1 MEILPDIEGGCA
13 MDVLPVPLLIFAV
26 VFLAGVL
33 WFGLATLLQIRAR
46 RERLSEYVTLRSPYV
61 L

>member
-1 MEILPDIEGGCA
+1 

-33 WFGLATLLQIRAR
+33 WFGLATFQQIRAR
-46 RERLSEYVTLRSPYV
+46 RERLLMRRHLQTIERVG
-61 L
+61 